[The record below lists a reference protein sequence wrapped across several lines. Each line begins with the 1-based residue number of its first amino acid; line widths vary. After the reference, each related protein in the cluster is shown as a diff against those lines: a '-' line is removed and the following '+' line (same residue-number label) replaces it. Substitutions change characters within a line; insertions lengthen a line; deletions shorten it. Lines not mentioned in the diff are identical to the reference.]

1 MLLSPSTV
9 RTRLLAGLLVLG
21 TAFLASAAQAQI
33 RIVVIGD
40 SNIAG
45 KGVPSDQAYPARLE
59 QALRAK
65 GYDVVVQNAGVN
77 GDTTTGVLAR
87 LDSAVPNGT
96 QIAIVCVGV
105 NDIVHGSSP
114 AAVAANLSKIGGR
127 LRARGIETLMI
138 RSADFQGSLID
149 RPDLHVE
156 PTRTPGRY
164 HLNATGYD
172 IVVARTLPQVVA
184 LIAHVKSKRT

>member
-1 MLLSPSTV
+1 MTLPSHLDC
-9 RTRLLAGLLVLG
+9 R
-21 TAFLASAAQAQI
+21 
-33 RIVVIGD
+33 
-40 SNIAG
+40 
-45 KGVPSDQAYPARLE
+45 
-59 QALRAK
+59 RA
-65 GYDVVVQNAGVN
+65 
-77 GDTTTGVLAR
+77 
-87 LDSAVPNGT
+87 
-96 QIAIVCVGV
+96 

-138 RSADFQGSLID
+138 RGADFQGSLID

-156 PTRTPGRY
+156 PTRTPGKY